1 MSINISTEA
10 LNELKNI
17 LSDKQLDGNVVRVF
31 VSGMGWSGPQFNL
44 SLDEVNE
51 DDLSVEADNFTFVVE
66 KELVDE
72 FGTFEIKYFWVFSAE
87 KETESIFIQFLINSF
102 LNKTISPIL
111 ISSDSTFSKYVSIN
125 LSINNLKLIDDLNF
139 KIFSIISDFSS
150 FVL

>member
-66 KELVDE
+66 
-72 FGTFEIKYFWVFSAE
+72 
-87 KETESIFIQFLINSF
+87 
-102 LNKTISPIL
+102 LNKKLCYNIL
-111 ISSDSTFSKYVSIN
+111 IIKNAVVPQRGKRN
-125 LSINNLKLIDDLNF
+125 EW
-139 KIFSIISDFSS
+139 
-150 FVL
+150 

>member
-72 FGTFEIKYFWVFSAE
+72 FGTFEIKYFDEGGASGIYV
-87 KETESIFIQFLINSF
+87 ETSVKPEGGC
-102 LNKTISPIL
+102 
-111 ISSDSTFSKYVSIN
+111 SSCGGSCS
-125 LSINNLKLIDDLNF
+125 
-139 KIFSIISDFSS
+139 
-150 FVL
+150 